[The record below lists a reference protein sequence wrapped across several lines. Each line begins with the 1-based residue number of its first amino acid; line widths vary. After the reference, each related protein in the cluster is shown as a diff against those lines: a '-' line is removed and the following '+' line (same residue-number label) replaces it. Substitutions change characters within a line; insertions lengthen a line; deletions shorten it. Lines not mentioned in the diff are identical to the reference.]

1 MALRQVTATD
11 LARGRTRVYPE
22 AQRVN
27 QVGSYQQVQAP
38 AARMPGTHVPSTHI
52 RGAQVPGAE
61 AASAPV
67 DGTPLRLNKRPLF
80 VLGLGLPLV
89 VALASF
95 VGAGTRAPSWPPL
108 QAETAPRGAIV
119 AADGTVLAEGDPEGR
134 SYPQG
139 RLAAQLIGF
148 SGAQQPDG
156 VYGLEG
162 LERRLETAL
171 QAGHDVQLT
180 LDTNLQSVAQTELVR
195 AARLHGAQNGAVV
208 MLEADTGRVLASA
221 SYPEFDPNTQSALAD
236 RSVINHSPFT
246 AMVEPGSVMKPFVV
260 AALLQAGRLQA
271 DEVLEVPL
279 AVQVG
284 SQTFRDVTAHDLE
297 LAVSDILRVSSNVGM
312 IRLGERFSSPELAAW
327 YRHFGFGE
335 SVAIKHAANAEG
347 TINPPATWV
356 PQDHAS
362 AVIGQSMSATALQ
375 LAAAYSIFAND
386 GRYVT
391 PQVVEAEVAA
401 TPARQVLDPEVARTV
416 REMLAYTV
424 DNSGLSVAK
433 FAGVSL
439 AGKSGSADLFDTE
452 KGEYIDAG
460 TLSFA
465 GIFPAEDPKI
475 VSVMYLQRVRQEGA
489 LSVSV
494 TAPAFKEIGAQAVAL
509 WDDAALSGR

>member
-11 LARGRTRVYPE
+11 LTRSRTRVYPE
-22 AQRVN
+22 APRA
-27 QVGSYQQVQAP
+27 GSYGGPYLPQHPPQVQAP
-38 AARMPGTHVPSTHI
+38 
-52 RGAQVPGAE
+52 GAE
-61 AASAPV
+61 APLTPIS
-67 DGTPLRLNKRPLF
+67 GTPLRLNKRPLF
-80 VLGLGLPLV
+80 VLCLGLPLV

-95 VGAGTRAPSWPPL
+95 VGAGTRPPTWPPL
-108 QAETAPRGAIV
+108 QVEPVQRGAIV
-119 AADGTVLAEGDPEGR
+119 TADGTVLAEGGSEGR

-139 RLAAQLIGF
+139 RLAAQLVGF

-162 LERRLETAL
+162 LERRLDAEL

-180 LDTNLQSVAQTELVR
+180 LDAGLQSVAQTELAR
-195 AARLHGAQNGAVV
+195 AARLHGAENGAVV
-208 MLEADTGRVLASA
+208 MLEAGTGRVLASA
-221 SYPEFDPNTQSALAD
+221 SYPEFDPNTQSTLAD
-236 RSVINHSPFT
+236 RSVINHRPFT

-260 AALLQAGRLQA
+260 AALMQAGRLQA

-279 AVQVG
+279 TLQVG
-284 SQTFRDVTAHDLE
+284 TQTFRDVTAHDPE
-297 LAVSDILRVSSNVGM
+297 LAIKDILRVSSNVGM
-312 IRLGERFSSPELAAW
+312 IELGERFSSSELAAW
-327 YRHFGFGE
+327 YHHFGFGE
-335 SVAIKHAANAEG
+335 SVATRHAANAEG
-347 TINPPATWV
+347 TINPPETWV

-391 PQVVEAEVAA
+391 PQVVEAEVAQ
-401 TPARQVLDPEVARTV
+401 TPARRVLDPGVARTV

-424 DNSGLSVAK
+424 DHSGLSVAK

-439 AGKSGSADLFDTE
+439 AGKSGSADLFDTD

-465 GIFPAEDPKI
+465 GIFPAEAPRI
-475 VSVMYLQRVRQEGA
+475 VTVMYLQRVRQEGA

-509 WDDAALSGR
+509 WDDAALGGR